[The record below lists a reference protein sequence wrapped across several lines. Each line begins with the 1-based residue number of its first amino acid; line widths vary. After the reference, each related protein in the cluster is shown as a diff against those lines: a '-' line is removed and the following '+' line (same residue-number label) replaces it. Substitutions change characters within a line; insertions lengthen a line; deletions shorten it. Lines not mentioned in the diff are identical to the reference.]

1 MYGPPIKLSLTIFV
15 RYGLMATTVEVPAQ
29 ITAVH
34 DMAISM
40 ALDPPVQIGAT
51 KPGVIAS
58 QTCLNLGEIDMAL
71 VR

>member
-1 MYGPPIKLSLTIFV
+1 
-15 RYGLMATTVEVPAQ
+15 MATTVEVPAQ

-58 QTCLNLGEIDMAL
+58 QTCLNLGEVDMAL